1 MAVRRQGLVMTNPLD
16 PGFSIQELRQAMNL
30 YNLPGSADMQSI
42 EDFRGD
48 GIDGDTYEHELGAEA
63 FAAEML
69 GIDVIGV
76 DDFGEDD
83 FGEDDPI
90 WDGLSADELI
100 ALGWD
105 PFKAIKKTVK
115 SAVKTVSKGV
125 KTVGKISG
133 KVTGVVVNPLAKV
146 VSRVPVVGK
155 LGATALRAAQTA
167 ANPLAILTPRTLIK
181 SQLNVAKAA
190 LPVAKQLVKSPIVK
204 TIVGGA
210 AIVFPPIGI
219 PAAGALA
226 TAAAIAAAV
235 DSKAPGVRQAAL
247 KIVQN
252 TTKLAR
258 SGDKGAEI
266 ALSQITTQKQALTAK
281 KLASP
286 AANAKRIVFDVHPGG
301 RISRIAV

>member
-1 MAVRRQGLVMTNPLD
+1 MTNPLD

-48 GIDGDTYEHELGAEA
+48 GIDGDTYEHQLGAEQ

-76 DDFGEDD
+76 DN
-83 FGEDDPI
+83 FGEDDPM

-125 KTVGKISG
+125 KTVGKVHKAI
-133 KVTGVVVNPLAKV
+133 TGVVINPLAKI
-146 VSRVPVVGK
+146 VSQVPVVGK

-190 LPVAKQLVKSPIVK
+190 LPVAKQLVKSPLVK
-204 TIVGGA
+204 TVVGGA
-210 AIVFPPIGI
+210 AIVFPPIGV
-219 PAAGALA
+219 PAAAALA

-247 KIVQN
+247 QIVQN

-286 AANAKRIVFDVHPGG
+286 ASGAKRLVFDVHPGG